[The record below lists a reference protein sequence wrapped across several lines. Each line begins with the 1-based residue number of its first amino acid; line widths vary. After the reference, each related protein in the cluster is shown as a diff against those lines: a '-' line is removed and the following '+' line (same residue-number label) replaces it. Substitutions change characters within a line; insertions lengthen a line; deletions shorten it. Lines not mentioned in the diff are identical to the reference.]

1 MKASRFAT
9 MRSVMRDAGRVVK
22 SKLASGDGAVD
33 EEDGVAAS
41 GASSGSSLARLA
53 SGGRSA
59 EADVARFRDS
69 AAAAFRF
76 LSSAAAASIRAPCT
90 ARTSPIIAPN

>member
-1 MKASRFAT
+1 
-9 MRSVMRDAGRVVK
+9 MRDAGRVVK
-22 SKLASGDGAVD
+22 SKLASGDGVD
-33 EEDGVAAS
+33 DEDGVGAS

-76 LSSAAAASIRAPCT
+76 FSSAAAASIRAPCT
-90 ARTSPIIAPN
+90 VRISPIIAPY